1 MTATKKKPIS
11 KTAKKQSKKTVET
24 APPKKSLKDRIT
36 AVRSRIDGLLARR
49 PHRSFRQTRRRDYV
63 RPLRLPGYW
72 ALTNEVRKV
81 LWANKRLF
89 LLLALT
95 YAVLTAAFVGFA
107 SQDTYVELSES
118 INDANEG
125 VLQGD
130 LGKVGQAG
138 VLLAT
143 GMVGAFNQTP
153 TDAQKIFA
161 GIFGLMVWLTTVWL
175 LRAILSGRKP
185 KLRDGLYN
193 GSAPLLSSLLIGF
206 LVVLQLL
213 PVALAAIGFGAAVST
228 GVLLG
233 GIETMLFWVVA
244 GMLGLLSLYWITSS
258 MVALVVVT
266 LPGMYPLQAVR
277 TAGDLVIGRRVRVL
291 LRFLWICVVSL
302 LVWALV
308 MIPIIIFDSW
318 LKSVWSA
325 IEWLPLV
332 PVALL
337 AMGSV
342 TVVWMASYVY
352 MLYRKIV
359 DDDASPA

>member
-1 MTATKKKPIS
+1 MPTTKKKPTP
-11 KTAKKQSKKTVET
+11 KTAKKQPKKTPESP
-24 APPKKSLKDRIT
+24 APKNWAASVKDR
-36 AVRSRIDGLLARR
+36 VSGLLARR
-49 PHRSFRQTRRRDYV
+49 PHRSFRRTRRRDYV

-72 ALTNEVRKV
+72 AFTNTVRKT
-81 LWANKRLF
+81 LWANKRTF

-95 YAVLTAAFVGFA
+95 YAVLTGLFVGFA

-125 VLQGD
+125 FLQGD

-138 VLLAT
+138 LLLGT

-153 TDAQKIFA
+153 TDAQKMFA
-161 GIFGLMVWLTTVWL
+161 AILGLMVWMTSVWL
-175 LRAILSGRKP
+175 LRAIMSGRKP

-193 GSAPLLSSLLIGF
+193 GSAPLLSSILVGF

-228 GVLLG
+228 GLLLG
-233 GIETMLFWVVA
+233 GVETMLFWVVA
-244 GMLGLLSLYWITSS
+244 GMLGLLSLYWISSS
-258 MVALVVVT
+258 MIALVVVT
-266 LPGMYPLQAVR
+266 LPGMYPMRAIR
-277 TAGDLVIGRRVRVL
+277 TAGDLVIGRRVRIL
-291 LRFLWICVVSL
+291 LRFIWICLISII
-302 LVWALV
+302 VWAAV
-308 MIPIIIFDSW
+308 MIPIILFDSW
-318 LKSVWSA
+318 LKSVWHG

-342 TVVWMASYVY
+342 TVVWIASYVY

>member
-1 MTATKKKPIS
+1 MPATKKKTPT
-11 KTAKKQSKKTVET
+11 KTTKKQQNKKTEVSE
-24 APPKKSLKDRIT
+24 PKNLFAGTRLRINNFL
-36 AVRSRIDGLLARR
+36 IRR
-49 PHRSFRQTRRRDYV
+49 PHRSFRRTYRRDYV

-72 ALTNEVRKV
+72 AFTNQVRKM
-81 LWANKRLF
+81 LWTNKRLF

-95 YAVLTAAFVGFA
+95 YAVLTAALVGFA
-107 SQDTYVELSES
+107 SQDTYVELSDS
-118 INDANEG
+118 VKDANDG
-125 VLQGD
+125 ILQGD

-161 GIFGLMVWLTTVWL
+161 GILGLMVWLTTVWL
-175 LRAILSGRKP
+175 LRAIMSGRKP

-213 PVALAAIGFGAAVST
+213 PVAIAAIAFGAAVST

-258 MVALVVVT
+258 MIALVVVT
-266 LPGMYPLQAVR
+266 LPGMYPMQAVK
-277 TAGDLVIGRRVRVL
+277 TSGDLVVGRRVRVL
-291 LRFLWICVVSL
+291 LRFLWVCLVTI
-302 LVWALV
+302 LVWAII
-308 MIPIIIFDSW
+308 MIPIILLDSW
-318 LKSVWSA
+318 LKSVWPA
-325 IEWLPLV
+325 IEWLPIV